1 MLLSLIHIFPV
12 STLLEG
18 EYGENGVFAGVP
30 VVLNRHGVS
39 DVLEIHMSPGELA
52 RFKESVD
59 FIRKNLVKR
68 EK

>member
-1 MLLSLIHIFPV
+1 M
-12 STLLEG
+12 
-18 EYGENGVFAGVP
+18 FAGVP